1 MRGKN
6 EKKKNKKELSKVKT
20 ENQDEA
26 QRGKR

>member
-6 EKKKNKKELSKVKT
+6 EKKNKKELSKVKT